1 MSEGVELLI
10 RADDQASR
18 VLDNVA
24 ENVDQ
29 KIKRIKDVG
38 GKAKASTEFIGTL
51 ANTMGGTAIGGY
63 AGQLAQLTERVSAF
77 SEVSKAGTAG
87 ALAFKAGLLGIA
99 AVGGFKVG
107 IEIGKLVADTAKW
120 IRMLD
125 ASSASLNKA
134 AETAKRLGSVKLDI
148 EFQKI
153 ELIEDPAAQEAA
165 LRQMFNDL
173 QATAAQHEKN
183 IKLLKEAAAEEDKT
197 MAGRARNLVH
207 GEEIARAREA
217 ELAAD
222 LAALAN
228 IEAQQLAIEKK
239 ISADAIELD
248 LLKQKNALQAK
259 NKETIAGLEKEVEL
273 LAAAKDQ
280 RTAIEALQKAGGDV
294 AAAKRIEELMIEK
307 DRLTEKAA
315 AEKLLVDEQLKDAK
329 RIEDLR
335 VSETLRLK
343 EQRIELEQGAEAARR
358 FALEQK
364 GLDSATAARLASE
377 EAAIAELRAEQEQK
391 AEAELSPQQSVQG
404 RLLTRGPGDDIGKKQ
419 LATQEKMVKELTQIK
434 EKLPLS
440 LGSVQFEVV
449 GRG

>member
-1 MSEGVELLI
+1 MSESVELLI
-10 RADDQASR
+10 KADDQASR

-63 AGQLAQLTERVSAF
+63 AGQLAQLTERISAF
-77 SEVSKAGTAG
+77 SEVSKAGTGG

-107 IEIGKLVADTAKW
+107 IEIGKLVNDTSRW
-120 IRMLD
+120 TGMLD
-125 ASSASLNKA
+125 DASASLFKA
-134 AETAKRLGSVKLDI
+134 AEVSKRLGATKLDI
-148 EFQKI
+148 QFQKI
-153 ELIEDPAAQEAA
+153 ELIDDPTAQQAA
-165 LRQMFNDL
+165 LRTMFNDL
-173 QATAAQHEKN
+173 QKIALQHENN
-183 IKLLKEAAAEEDKT
+183 IKRMKEANEAEDKT
-197 MAGRARNLVH
+197 ADGMARQIMHA
-207 GEEIARAREA
+207 EEIARAREA
-217 ELAAD
+217 EQAKD
-222 LAALAN
+222 KAALEN

-248 LLKQKNALQAK
+248 LLKQKAALQSK

-391 AEAELSPQQSVQG
+391 AESELSPQQSVQG

-419 LATQEKMVKELTQIK
+419 LATQEKMVKELAQIK

-440 LGSVQFEVV
+440 IGSMQFEVV